1 MQNWTVRVQDSKSTK
16 STLRSAPTVKVL
28 FYYKEF
34 QSEAWIFVIRHCRS
48 PGEHGFCQK
57 VPAEPSFLLLKKLTK
72 NNKKKCK
79 KYKNQEKLHID
90 KERFKLPNWKVQF
103 VVESIG
109 KGFNKVQRSCRGQL
123 YSNDLLELSQSSSAF
138 SSLSSLHSGG
148 GKKDL
153 SIMNQHPNSE
163 SSSGMGG
170 PSWFTR
176 SASGRSSSLI
186 SLSFEVES
194 V

>member
-1 MQNWTVRVQDSKSTK
+1 MN
-16 STLRSAPTVKVL
+16 
-28 FYYKEF
+28 
-34 QSEAWIFVIRHCRS
+34 IHN
-48 PGEHGFCQK
+48 
-57 VPAEPSFLLLKKLTK
+57 LLYLIPNTR
-72 NNKKKCK
+72 
-79 KYKNQEKLHID
+79 
-90 KERFKLPNWKVQF
+90 KERAKSLPRNWPRVKIWRARKMTYWQGKIIGLPNWKVQF
-103 VVESIG
+103 VVESIR

-123 YSNDLLELSQSSSAF
+123 YSNGLLELSQSSSAF

>member
-1 MQNWTVRVQDSKSTK
+1 MSYGIAGDLESTAFARK
-16 STLRSAPTVKVL
+16 YP
-28 FYYKEF
+28 
-34 QSEAWIFVIRHCRS
+34 QSRL
-48 PGEHGFCQK
+48 
-57 VPAEPSFLLLKKLTK
+57 FLLLKKLTR

-103 VVESIG
+103 VVKSIR

-123 YSNDLLELSQSSSAF
+123 YSNGLLELSQSSSAF

-153 SIMNQHPNSE
+153 SVMNQHPNSE